1 VCQGAPQEPRRP
13 CRLRV
18 KSRIGPPGDQRPG
31 PRQAARPR
39 RGANNEPSAV
49 RPSEGNEVRPEGR
62 QGVAALRS
70 TGGAG
75 ELAPEDPVCE
85 ATTPTTASRERAGFG
100 ALRGEGPES
109 LEEVAR
115 SPLEL
120 DADAVGALRSTRRA
134 LSAPAAPRRA
144 LGTSCRGESLIRGAG
159 CLNWARPDLREP
171 GAGNRPG
178 PPDPVVCARADT
190 PNIGIL
196 VYSGWEAGSHGENE
210 YRAR

>member
-85 ATTPTTASRERAGFG
+85 ATTPTTASRGTRWLWRAS
-100 ALRGEGPES
+100 RRRSGELGGSGS
-109 LEEVAR
+109 LAAR
-115 SPLEL
+115 
-120 DADAVGALRSTRRA
+120 TRRRCRG
-134 LSAPAAPRRA
+134 SASLDSSSAIRSRGPASCTRHFVPRRV
-144 LGTSCRGESLIRGAG
+144 L
-159 CLNWARPDLREP
+159 
-171 GAGNRPG
+171 
-178 PPDPVVCARADT
+178 DPRSRM
-190 PNIGIL
+190 P
-196 VYSGWEAGSHGENE
+196 
-210 YRAR
+210 